1 MDDIQFEKAEYSNP
15 AGVGPCAMCGARILA
30 TYWQVNGT
38 AVCPNCGGTVS
49 AAVATPSDPML
60 LHGALYAV
68 GAALACAVGYA
79 AILTV
84 TNYELAIVS
93 IAVGWLVGQAARKGT
108 NGQGGR
114 PLQII
119 AVAATYVAICSSVFL
134 QSLWILHNTDR
145 VISDLR
151 GYFVVFLI
159 SMGKPFLELK
169 DGLGGILGIAILIFG
184 LMQAWK
190 QTGNAKLTLTGPFS
204 TERAEKTEKA

>member
-1 MDDIQFEKAEYSNP
+1 MDDIQFEKAEFSNP
-15 AGVGPCAMCGARILA
+15 SGVGPCAMCGARILA

-38 AVCPNCGGTVS
+38 AVCPNCGGKVA

-60 LHGALYAV
+60 MRGALFAA
-68 GAALACAVGYA
+68 GAALASAIGYA
-79 AILTV
+79 GILIV

-114 PLQII
+114 PLQVI

-134 QSLWILHNTDR
+134 QSLWELYRTDR
-145 VISDLR
+145 VIANLS
-151 GYFVVFLI
+151 GYAMVFLI
-159 SMGKPFLELK
+159 SMGRPFFELK
-169 DGLGGILGIAILIFG
+169 EGLGGILGIAILVFG

-204 TERAEKTEKA
+204 TEKAVQA